1 MRLSILLC
9 CCIFVCCIVNKHET
23 TQNCRK
29 AKKELK
35 TLWINT
41 NENYYEIKNQ
51 DKFVEL
57 KSCLYG
63 LNTKKIVRILGEPN
77 EKNADNSML
86 LYYISPKCNERPKK
100 ECSFCQIEINTSE
113 DKVVNVGIGTY
124 ETG

>member
-1 MRLSILLC
+1 MRLFILTC
-9 CCIFVCCIVNKHET
+9 CWIFIGCTATKSGI

-29 AKKELK
+29 AKQELK
-35 TLWINT
+35 ILWINT

-51 DKFVEL
+51 DRFIEL
-57 KSCLYG
+57 KECLYG
-63 LNTKKIVRILGEPN
+63 LNTKKVIQILGEPN
-77 EKNADNSML
+77 EKNADDSML

-113 DKVVNVGIGTY
+113 DKVVSIRIGTY